1 MDLSM
6 PMSVE
11 LYIQVMTI
19 PALIGIL
26 LLGKYFLSKSA
37 SRTFDLIA
45 ALLTLKPLAATPIWL
60 MILNEP
66 FRFANFTHAWRIALS
81 IVPGAGLTAFIVLV
95 FRSSFTASGISRTR
109 ILLMLDCIRWL
120 NSFFLF
126 VLFST
131 SALSN
136 LFLPVIISWLGVLM
150 PTIFALSACA
160 LVYEKTTQ
168 RLFAWLYAR

>member
-11 LYIQVMTI
+11 LYIQVMII

-26 LLGKYFLSKSA
+26 LLGKYLLSKSA
-37 SRTFDLIA
+37 GRRFDLIA
-45 ALLTLKPLAATPIWL
+45 ALLTLKPLVATPIWL
-60 MILNEP
+60 MILNELFLSP
-66 FRFANFTHAWRIALS
+66 DFTHAWRVALS

-109 ILLMLDCIRWL
+109 LLLMLDCIRWL
-120 NSFFLF
+120 NSFFL
-126 VLFST
+126 VILFST
-131 SALSN
+131 LALSDF
-136 LFLPVIISWLGVLM
+136 FLPVIMSWLGVLM
-150 PTIFALSACA
+150 PTIFTLSACA
-160 LVYEKTTQ
+160 MVFERTTQ